1 MSYLQ
6 VRELCKDFGYLKAL
20 NNVSFEINK
29 NETIAIFGGNGAGK
43 TTLIKIIATLLS
55 PTSGTIF
62 LNDAEIKHNSEEMR
76 KNLGLISHSLF
87 LYSELNAIENLRYF
101 GKLYRVDSLDDRIDE
116 LLTEFGLLPRMYDSV
131 RTYSR
136 GMLQRLSIA
145 RALIHNPEFLLLDE
159 PFTGLDRS
167 AAETLMRHMETHR
180 AEGGSLLLVT
190 HNLERGYNTADK
202 LAILSNGQLVWETES
217 GNISLD
223 EFKKTYTEKA
233 VEVVS

>member
-1 MSYLQ
+1 MSYFQ
-6 VRELCKDFGYLKAL
+6 VRKLCKDFGYLKAL
-20 NNVSFEINK
+20 NNVSFEVNK
-29 NETIAIFGGNGAGK
+29 SETIAIFGGNGAGK

-62 LNDAEIKHNSEEMR
+62 LNDVEIKHNSEEMR
-76 KNLGLISHSLF
+76 TELGLISHSVF
-87 LYSELNAIENLRYF
+87 LYSELNAMENLRYF
-101 GKLYRVDSLDDRIDE
+101 GKLYRVENLDGRIEE

-145 RALIHNPEFLLLDE
+145 RALIHDPDLLLLDE

-167 AAETLMRHMETHR
+167 ASETLMKHMEAHR
-180 AEGGSLLLVT
+180 ANGGSLLLVT
-190 HNLERGYNTADK
+190 HNLERGYNAADK
-202 LAILSNGQLVWETES
+202 LAIISNGQFVWEADT

-223 EFKKTYTEKA
+223 EFKKTYSEKA
-233 VEVVS
+233 MEMVR

>member
-1 MSYLQ
+1 MSYFQ
-6 VRELCKDFGYLKAL
+6 VRELSKNFGYLKAL
-20 NNVSFEINK
+20 NNVSFEVNK
-29 NETIAIFGGNGAGK
+29 SETIAIFGGNGAGK

-55 PTSGTIF
+55 PTSGTIY
-62 LNDAEIKHNSEEMR
+62 LNDIEIKFNSEEMR

-101 GKLYRVDSLDDRIDE
+101 GKLYQVNDLDDRIDE

-145 RALIHNPEFLLLDE
+145 RALIHDPDLLLLDE

-167 AAETLMRHMETHR
+167 AAETLMKHMEKHR
-180 AEGGSLLLVT
+180 DHGGSILLVT
-190 HNLERGYNTADK
+190 HNLERGYNAADK
-202 LAILSNGQLVWETES
+202 IAIISNGELVWETES
-217 GNISLD
+217 NNISLD

-233 VEVVS
+233 VEMAA